1 LDLKEFSERPF
12 VTALR
17 RSAGHNRRM
26 TVSPFNPRALLAESQ
41 LGVLATIKQDGLPQL
56 SPVMPFYDRDAG
68 VIYVSTSAETAKIVN
83 LRRNPRAALEVT
95 SSDGW
100 SWATAEGTVTV
111 TGPGTDPNGPET
123 QALVDYYRA
132 AAGDHPN
139 WDEYR
144 AVMVAQRRVL
154 ITLKVDHVYGRRVAP
169 A

>member
-1 LDLKEFSERPF
+1 MER
-12 VTALR
+12 
-17 RSAGHNRRM
+17 HNLRM
-26 TVSPFNPRALLAESQ
+26 TVSSFNPRALLAESR

-56 SPVMPFYDRDAG
+56 SPVMPFYDRDAD
-68 VIYVSTSAETAKIVN
+68 VIYVSTSAGTAKIVN

-111 TGPGTDPNGPET
+111 TGPGTDPNGPEA

-139 WDEYR
+139 WEEYR
-144 AVMVAQRRVL
+144 AAMVAQRRVL